1 LAVPAGYTFKE
12 IKKMVFATD
21 YWTQYKEE
29 EIAPLTFVAKIHKA
43 KIIVLHV
50 MEEMGLWDNQEE
62 NRKVLTDYIGD
73 LLHTFDQ
80 VKSTHV
86 ADAIQEYLESSQLDF
101 LAMQNR
107 KHHFWE
113 RLLTRQ
119 NVDAIGFHIKVPF
132 LVLRDTGNSIK

>member
-1 LAVPAGYTFKE
+1 
-12 IKKMVFATD
+12 
-21 YWTQYKEE
+21 
-29 EIAPLTFVAKIHKA
+29 
-43 KIIVLHV
+43 
-50 MEEMGLWDNQEE
+50 
-62 NRKVLTDYIGD
+62 
-73 LLHTFDQ
+73 
-80 VKSTHV
+80 
-86 ADAIQEYLESSQLDF
+86 LDF